1 MELNKSIREREEK
14 FKSVF
19 ESANVGKSITLP
31 TGEMNVNEAFCKM
44 LGYTREELQNKT
56 WQNITPEEEIATIQ
70 KMLALLLK
78 GEKDSVRFEK
88 RYICKKGTLIWADVN
103 TSIQHD
109 DKGKPLYF
117 ITTIIDITERKQDQ
131 DKIRSVKENL
141 KNTFD
146 ISPSIICKADLNAGC
161 FIDASQAVTR
171 ILGYSVEEFTSKPFV
186 DLIHPDDRQRTADEV
201 LEQMNG
207 NNTIFFENRYLC
219 KDGSYKWMAW
229 DSTKADKNGIV
240 TAIAADITERK
251 HAELKLKSALEM
263 ASSAEQAANSG
274 SWSWELNSNRFQW
287 SDNMCRLHGIEPT
300 EFTATYEQAS
310 SFQHPDDIDYVSEQ
324 IERLLTEKQSH
335 PFEYRII
342 THTGIVKWI
351 EVTNK
356 LLFDEKGEIQEIV
369 GTVQDVTDKK
379 EADKALKESEE
390 RFKTL
395 HNASFGGIAIHD
407 KGIIKDCNQGLSEI
421 TGYSVDELMG
431 KDGLLLI
438 AEDSRELVKQNI
450 LAFYEKAYEVVGLR
464 KNGEE
469 FSLRLAGKTVP
480 YEGENMRIIEF
491 RDITQ
496 EKLAEKAL
504 IENDKKFEKLMEGMP
519 LPICL
524 ADKEGN
530 IIFRNN
536 RFMSIFGFS
545 EAEVPSLKEWWEK
558 AYPDEQYRKWVIE
571 NWETKVENAAA
582 NGIDIQSDEYKVTC
596 KDGAILDII
605 ISGIT
610 MGESFL
616 ATFIDITERKL
627 SETELREHKENL
639 EILVEERTKELKDK
653 YSELERINKLFVGR
667 ELRMIELKEKI
678 KSIENT
684 K

>member
-1 MELNKSIREREEK
+1 
-14 FKSVF
+14 
-19 ESANVGKSITLP
+19 
-31 TGEMNVNEAFCKM
+31 
-44 LGYTREELQNKT
+44 
-56 WQNITPEEEIATIQ
+56 
-70 KMLALLLK
+70 
-78 GEKDSVRFEK
+78 
-88 RYICKKGTLIWADVN
+88 
-103 TSIQHD
+103 
-109 DKGKPLYF
+109 
-117 ITTIIDITERKQDQ
+117 
-131 DKIRSVKENL
+131 
-141 KNTFD
+141 
-146 ISPSIICKADLNAGC
+146 
-161 FIDASQAVTR
+161 
-171 ILGYSVEEFTSKPFV
+171 
-186 DLIHPDDRQRTADEV
+186 
-201 LEQMNG
+201 
-207 NNTIFFENRYLC
+207 
-219 KDGSYKWMAW
+219 
-229 DSTKADKNGIV
+229 
-240 TAIAADITERK
+240 
-251 HAELKLKSALEM
+251 
-263 ASSAEQAANSG
+263 
-274 SWSWELNSNRFQW
+274 
-287 SDNMCRLHGIEPT
+287 
-300 EFTATYEQAS
+300 
-310 SFQHPDDIDYVSEQ
+310 
-324 IERLLTEKQSH
+324 
-335 PFEYRII
+335 
-342 THTGIVKWI
+342 
-351 EVTNK
+351 
-356 LLFDEKGEIQEIV
+356 
-369 GTVQDVTDKK
+369 
-379 EADKALKESEE
+379 
-390 RFKTL
+390 
-395 HNASFGGIAIHD
+395 
-407 KGIIKDCNQGLSEI
+407 
-421 TGYSVDELMG
+421 MG

-536 RFMSIFGFS
+536 RFMSVFGFS